1 VQVDARKVG
10 AGSTLSA
17 DVCIIGAGAAGI
29 TVSRALAAKGHDV
42 LLLESGGFKFDRA
55 TQSLY
60 KGSSVGIPIDPT
72 VKVGLDAPRLRFFG
86 GTTNHWAG
94 FCRPFPELDFAV
106 RPWVPRSGWPI
117 PRAALD
123 PYYAGAQDVIK
134 LGPYDYSVASWR
146 DQGYLAQP
154 FLDDDVTPHALFQVA
169 GHPLLGDTY
178 RDEIVASHRIKLV
191 LWANV
196 THLALDESGNALD
209 HVVVKTLS
217 GNSFTARAPQYVL
230 ATGGLEVPRVLLSS
244 NDRRPTGIG
253 NETDQV
259 GRSFMEHVNIAVG
272 PAPLTVPESA
282 LAPYIPKP
290 ITVDVGGEQRD
301 ISLQTVA
308 LIAPDIIE
316 REGLRSCEIT
326 LEYPFPPDDPGLLK
340 VYPTVTRGIEL
351 LRAQGKKVGTV
362 ATARV
367 LCEQEPN
374 PASRVTITRA
384 KDPLGMPRLQL
395 DWRITRDD
403 RLSILK
409 TLRIFGS
416 RLGALDVGRFRL
428 DIAGYH
434 HAVPAVGDKVNF
446 EVNTGSHHMGTAR
459 MSTDPAD
466 GVVDADCKVHSV
478 ANLYIGG
485 SAVYPTSGANPP
497 TLTIV
502 ALALRL
508 ADHLDAI
515 S

>member
-1 VQVDARKVG
+1 MQIDARKVRT
-10 AGSTLSA
+10 GSRLSA
-17 DVCIIGAGAAGI
+17 GVCLIGAGAAGI
-29 TVSRALAAKGHDV
+29 TLARALAAKGHEV
-42 LLLESGGFKFDRA
+42 LLLESGGFKFDEA

-60 KGSSVGIPIDPT
+60 KGTSVGIPIDP
-72 VKVGLDAPRLRFFG
+72 KVDLGLDTPRLRFFG

-117 PRAALD
+117 PRASLD
-123 PYYAGAQDVIK
+123 AYYAGAHDVIK
-134 LGPYDYSVASWR
+134 LGPYQYSIEWWR
-146 DQGYLAQP
+146 DQGYLEQP

-169 GHPLLGDTY
+169 GHPVLGNTY
-178 RDEIVASHRIKLV
+178 RDEIVASDRIRLV

-217 GNSFTARAPQYVL
+217 GNSFTASAPAFVL
-230 ATGGLEVPRVLLSS
+230 ATGGLEVPRVLLTS

-253 NETDQV
+253 NEHDQV
-259 GRSFMEHVNIAVG
+259 GRSFMEHVNVAVG
-272 PAPLTVPESA
+272 PTPLTVPESA

-290 ITVDVGGEQRD
+290 VSIEVNGERRD

-326 LEYPFPPDDPGLLK
+326 LEYPFPPDDSRLPK
-340 VYPTVTRGIEL
+340 IYPTVKRGIDL
-351 LRAQGKKVGTV
+351 LRAEGKTVSTV

-374 PASRVTITRA
+374 PQSRVTITRA
-384 KDPLGMPRLQL
+384 KDPLGMARIQL
-395 DWRITRDD
+395 DWQLTRDD
-403 RLSILK
+403 RVSILK
-409 TLRIFGS
+409 TLRVFGS
-416 RLGALDVGRFRL
+416 RLGTLDAGRFRL

-434 HAVPAVGDKVNF
+434 DSDPGDGDAVDFA
-446 EVNTGSHHMGTAR
+446 VNTGSHHIGTAR

-466 GVVDADCKVHSV
+466 GVVDTDCKVHSV

-485 SAVYPTSGANPP
+485 SAVFPTCGANPP

>member
-1 VQVDARKVG
+1 MQLDARKVR

-29 TVSRALAAKGHDV
+29 TLSRALAAKGRHV
-42 LLLESGGFKFDRA
+42 LLLESGGFEPDRA

-60 KGSSVGIPIDPT
+60 KGTSVGIPIDPT
-72 VKVGLDAPRLRFFG
+72 VDLGLDTPRLRFFG

-94 FCRPFPELDFAV
+94 YCRPFPELDFTA

-117 PRAALD
+117 TRAELD
-123 PYYAGAQDVIK
+123 PYYAGAHDVIK
-134 LGPYDYSVASWR
+134 LGPYDYSIGSWR

-154 FLDDDVTPHALFQVA
+154 FLEDDVMPHALIQVA
-169 GHPLLGDTY
+169 GHPVLGATY
-178 RDEIVASHRIKLV
+178 RDEIVRSGRIRLV
-191 LWANV
+191 LWSNV
-196 THLALDESGNALD
+196 THLALDETGNAID
-209 HVVVKTLS
+209 HVDVATLS
-217 GNSFTARAPQYVL
+217 GNSFRARAPQFVL
-230 ATGGLEVPRVLLSS
+230 ATGGLEVPRVLLTS
-244 NDRRPTGIG
+244 NDRRPAGIG
-253 NETDQV
+253 NEHDQV

-272 PAPLTVPESA
+272 PAPLTVPESV
-282 LAPYIPKP
+282 LAPYSLNP
-290 ITVDVGGEQRD
+290 ITVDVNGEPRD

-308 LIAPDIIE
+308 LIAPDIME

-326 LEYPFPPDDPGLLK
+326 LEYALSPDDSRVSK
-340 VYPTVTRGIEL
+340 IHPTVKRGIDL
-351 LRAQGKKVGTV
+351 LRAQGKTV
-362 ATARV
+362 STVPLARV

-384 KDPLGMPRLQL
+384 KDPLGMPRIQL
-395 DWRITRDD
+395 DWQLTRDD
-403 RLSILK
+403 RVSILN
-409 TLRIFGS
+409 TLRIFGA
-416 RLGALDVGRFRL
+416 RLGERDAGRFRL

-434 HAVPAVGDKVNF
+434 DSDPGADGDVDF
-446 EVNTGSHHMGTAR
+446 AVNTGSHHIGTAR

-466 GVVDADCKVHSV
+466 GVVDRDCKVHSV

-485 SAVYPTSGANPP
+485 SAVFPTCGANPP